1 MQKKYAK
8 KSQNLKE
15 IRLSLK
21 VVKRKAA
28 KKLLKSSQTTI
39 DLYTLLQCIMKGI
52 LVRSFS
58 RVSFVVAD
66 KVCCKK

>member
-1 MQKKYAK
+1 MQKKL
-8 KSQNLKE
+8 QNLKE

-39 DLYTLLQCIMKGI
+39 DFIPYYN
-52 LVRSFS
+52 
-58 RVSFVVAD
+58 A
-66 KVCCKK
+66 